1 MADASNSR
9 SQKFN
14 RPLSPHLKIY
24 RPQINM
30 VMSIFHRLTG
40 TALYFGT
47 LVLTWWLAAAA
58 AGPDDYTYVSEILA
72 SWPGKIVLFGF
83 TWALM
88 HHLFGGLRH
97 FIWDSGHGYDLK
109 TVDLLSWGTLALSVL
124 ATAGIWFLVCSANGG
139 L

>member
-1 MADASNSR
+1 MAEASNSK
-9 SQKFN
+9 SQKFS

-40 TALYFGT
+40 TALYLGT
-47 LVLTWWLAAAA
+47 LVLAWWLAAAA
-58 AGPDDYTYVSEILA
+58 AGPDYYAYVTEILA

-97 FIWDSGHGYDLK
+97 FIWDSGRGYDLK

-124 ATAGIWFLVCSANGG
+124 ATTGIWLVVCSANGG